1 MDGDGKKTGI
11 QRRERER
18 EAIIESTSLVLSTS
32 PFSCTLRNRAAG
44 SAAEEEEEE
53 ENTHHI
59 SERGRCARY
68 YRHKN
73 VRALDYIHKTR

>member
-18 EAIIESTSLVLSTS
+18 EAIIKSTSLVLSTS